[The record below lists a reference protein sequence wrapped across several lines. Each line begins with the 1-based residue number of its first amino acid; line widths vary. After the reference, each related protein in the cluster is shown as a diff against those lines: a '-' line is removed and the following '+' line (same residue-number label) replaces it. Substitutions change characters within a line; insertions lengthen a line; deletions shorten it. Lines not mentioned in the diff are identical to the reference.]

1 MTKRPHCRIA
11 ELCTALLLSAVSFQ
25 LTSCGRTSARAAGPT
40 PPEVE
45 VVTVE
50 QRDIPI
56 YREWIGTLDGLVNAA
71 IRAQATGYLLTQ
83 DYSEGSFVRKGQ
95 LLFQIDPRPLQ
106 AAVDQARGQLAQAK
120 GQLAQ
125 AQAQHQQSEAQLA
138 SAEANQRKAQFDED
152 RYTPLAK
159 EHAVTQQDL
168 DNAVQNN
175 ISAKAQVKVAT
186 SQVEAAKAQIQAASA
201 AVEAAQAAHEAANVN
216 LGFTK
221 LYSPI
226 DGIAGNAQIQ
236 IGNLVGPS
244 SPNPVTT
251 VSTLDPIKVTFAV
264 SEQEYLRLSQQY
276 KPTDP
281 TPPLELI
288 LANGTVYPHQGKYA
302 FAGRQVN
309 QSTGA
314 IEATGLFPN
323 PGNILRPGQ
332 YGKVRVAVETLHGA
346 LLVRQQAVSELQG
359 SYQVAAVDGND
370 TVTIKP
376 IHVGD
381 QIGSL
386 WVVRDGLNPG
396 ERVIVDGVQKVG
408 PGMRV
413 KPKPSSQ
420 EARPGN

>member
-1 MTKRPHCRIA
+1 MRKKNHWRIA
-11 ELCTALLLSAVSFQ
+11 AIGTVLLLAALSFQ
-25 LTSCGRTSARAAGPT
+25 LTGCSHSAARAAQPT
-40 PPEVE
+40 PPDVE

-50 QRDIPI
+50 QRDIPV
-56 YREWIGTLDGLVNAA
+56 YREWIGTLDGMVNAA
-71 IRAQATGYLLTQ
+71 IRAQVTGYLLTQ
-83 DYSEGSFVRKGQ
+83 DYLEGSFVKKGQ

-106 AAVDQARGQLAQAK
+106 AAADQARGQLAQAN

-125 AQAQHQQSEAQLA
+125 AQAQFQQSEAQLA
-138 SAEANQRKAQFDED
+138 SAEANQLKAQFDED

-186 SQVEAAKAQIQAASA
+186 SQVAAAKAQIQAASA
-201 AVEAAQAAHEAANVN
+201 AVEAAQAAQEAANVN

-236 IGNLVGPS
+236 IGNLVGPA

-251 VSTLDPIKVTFAV
+251 VSTVDPIKVTFAV
-264 SEQEYLRLSQQY
+264 SEQEYLRLSKQY

-281 TPPLELI
+281 TPPLELV
-288 LANGTVYPHQGKYA
+288 LADGTVYPQRGKYT

-314 IEATGLFPN
+314 IEANGLFSN

-346 LLVRQQAVSELQG
+346 LLVPQQAVSELQG

-370 TVTIKP
+370 AVSIKP

-381 QIGSL
+381 QVGSS

-408 PGMRV
+408 PGMHV
-413 KPKPSSQ
+413 KPKP
-420 EARPGN
+420 ARQTPLAGN

>member
-1 MTKRPHCRIA
+1 MRNRPHRGNS
-11 ELCTALLLSAVSFQ
+11 ELCVALLLGAISFQ
-25 LTSCGRTSARAAGPT
+25 LTSCGRSSAGAAEPT
-40 PPEVE
+40 APEVE
-45 VVTVE
+45 VIPVE
-50 QRDIPI
+50 QRDIPV
-56 YREWIGTLDGLVNAA
+56 YREWIGTLDGMVNAA
-71 IRAQATGYLLTQ
+71 IRAQVTGYLLTQ
-83 DYSEGSFVRKGQ
+83 DYSEGSFVKQGQ

-106 AAVDQARGQLAQAK
+106 AAADQAQGQLAQAK

-125 AQAQHQQSEAQLA
+125 AQAQYQQSEAQLA

-152 RYTPLAK
+152 RYTPLAS

-175 ISAKAQVKVAT
+175 ISAKAQVKVAR

-201 AVEAAQAAHEAANVN
+201 AVEAAKAALEAGYVN
-216 LGFTK
+216 LGFTR

-251 VSTLDPIKVTFAV
+251 VSTVDPIKVTFAV
-264 SEQEYLRLSQQY
+264 SEQEYLRLSKQY

-288 LANGTVYPHQGKYA
+288 LADGTVYPHQGKYA
-302 FAGRQVN
+302 FAGRQVS

-323 PGNILRPGQ
+323 PVNILRPGQ
-332 YGKVRVAVETLHGA
+332 YGKVRVAVETLRGA
-346 LLVRQQAVSELQG
+346 VLVPQQAVSELQG

-370 TVTIKP
+370 AVSIKP

-381 QIGSL
+381 QVGSL
-386 WVVRDGLNPG
+386 WVVRDGLNAG
-396 ERVIVDGVQKVG
+396 DRVIVDGIQKVA
-408 PGMRV
+408 PGMHV

-420 EARPGN
+420 EARPSN

>member
-1 MTKRPHCRIA
+1 MRKKSHWRIA
-11 ELCTALLLSAVSFQ
+11 EMGTTLLLGVLSFQ
-25 LTSCGRTSARAAGPT
+25 LTSCRHSSAGAAEPS
-40 PPEVE
+40 PPDVE

-50 QRDIPI
+50 QRDIPV
-56 YREWIGTLDGLVNAA
+56 YREWIGTLDGMVNAA
-71 IRAQATGYLLTQ
+71 IRAQVTGYLLTQ
-83 DYSEGSFVRKGQ
+83 DYSEGSFVKKGQ

-106 AAVDQARGQLAQAK
+106 AAADQARGQLAQAN

-125 AQAQHQQSEAQLA
+125 ARAQFQQSEAQLA

-186 SQVEAAKAQIQAASA
+186 SQIAAAKAQIEAASA
-201 AVEAAQAAHEAANVN
+201 AVEAAQAGQEAANVN

-226 DGIAGNAQIQ
+226 DGIAGSAQIQ
-236 IGNLVGPS
+236 IGNLVSPI

-251 VSTLDPIKVTFAV
+251 VSTVDPIKVTFAV
-264 SEQEYLRLSQQY
+264 SEQEYLRLSKQY

-281 TPPLELI
+281 TPPLELV
-288 LANGTVYPHQGKYA
+288 LADGTVYPRRGKYT

-314 IEATGLFPN
+314 IEANGLFSN

-332 YGKVRVAVETLHGA
+332 YGKVRVVVETLHGA
-346 LLVRQQAVSELQG
+346 LLVPQQAVSELQG

-370 TVTIKP
+370 AVTIKP

-381 QIGSL
+381 QVGSS

-408 PGMRV
+408 PGMHV
-413 KPKPSSQ
+413 KPKP
-420 EARPGN
+420 ARQTPLAGN

>member
-1 MTKRPHCRIA
+1 MQTMTKKHERPAA
-11 ELCTALLLSAVSFQ
+11 EITAVLLLGAISFQ
-25 LTSCGRTSARAAGPT
+25 LTSCSRSSAGAGEPAA
-40 PPEVE
+40 PEVE
-45 VVTVE
+45 VAMV
-50 QRDIPI
+50 QQKDIPV
-56 YREWIGTLDGLVNAA
+56 YREGIGTLDGMVKAA
-71 IRAQATGYLLTQ
+71 IRAQVTGYLLTQ
-83 DYSEGSFVRKGQ
+83 DYSEGSFVKKGQ

-106 AAVDQARGQLAQAK
+106 AAADQARGQLAQAN

-125 AQAQHQQSEAQLA
+125 AQAQFQQSEAQLA

-186 SQVEAAKAQIQAASA
+186 SQVEAAKAQSA
-201 AVEAAQAAHEAANVN
+201 AVEAATAALEAAKVN

-226 DGIAGNAQIQ
+226 DGIAGNAQTQ

-251 VSTLDPIKVTFAV
+251 VSTVDPVKVTFAV
-264 SEQEYLRLSQQY
+264 SAQEYLTLSKQY

-281 TPPLELI
+281 TPPLELV
-288 LANGTVYPHQGKYA
+288 LADGTVFPPQGKYA
-302 FAGRQVN
+302 FSGRQVN

-323 PGNILRPGQ
+323 PGNILRPGE
-332 YGKVRVAVETLHGA
+332 YGKVRVAVETVHGA
-346 LLVRQQAVSELQG
+346 LLVPQQAVSELQG
-359 SYQVAAVDGND
+359 SFQAATVDRND
-370 TVTIKP
+370 A
-376 IHVGD
+376 
-381 QIGSL
+381 
-386 WVVRDGLNPG
+386 
-396 ERVIVDGVQKVG
+396 
-408 PGMRV
+408 V
-413 KPKPSSQ
+413 K
-420 EARPGN
+420 

>member
-1 MTKRPHCRIA
+1 M
-11 ELCTALLLSAVSFQ
+11 
-25 LTSCGRTSARAAGPT
+25 
-40 PPEVE
+40 
-45 VVTVE
+45 
-50 QRDIPI
+50 
-56 YREWIGTLDGLVNAA
+56 VNAA
-71 IRAQATGYLLTQ
+71 IRAQVTGYLLTQ
-83 DYSEGSFVRKGQ
+83 DYSEGSFVKKGQ

-106 AAVDQARGQLAQAK
+106 AAADQARGQLAQAN

-125 AQAQHQQSEAQLA
+125 AQAQFQQSEAQLA

-175 ISAKAQVKVAT
+175 ISAKSQVKVAT
-186 SQVEAAKAQIQAASA
+186 SQVESAKAQIQAASA
-201 AVEAAQAAHEAANVN
+201 AVEAAKAALEAANVN

-236 IGNLVGPS
+236 IGNLVSPS
-244 SPNPVTT
+244 SANPVTT
-251 VSTLDPIKVTFAV
+251 VSTVDPIKVTFAV
-264 SEQEYLRLSQQY
+264 SEQEYLRLSKQY

-288 LANGTVYPHQGKYA
+288 LADGTVYPQHGKYA

-314 IEATGLFPN
+314 IEATGFFPN

-332 YGKVRVAVETLHGA
+332 YGKVRVAVETLRGA
-346 LLVRQQAVSELQG
+346 LLVPQQAVSELQG
-359 SYQVAAVDGND
+359 SYQVAAVDSND
-370 TVTIKP
+370 VVNIKP

-381 QIGSL
+381 QVGSL

-408 PGMRV
+408 PGMHV
-413 KPKPSSQ
+413 KPKA
-420 EARPGN
+420 ARQTPVSGN

>member
-1 MTKRPHCRIA
+1 MRNRPHRRVS
-11 ELCTALLLSAVSFQ
+11 ELCVALLLGAISFQ
-25 LTSCGRTSARAAGPT
+25 LMSCGRSSAGAAEPT
-40 PPEVE
+40 APEVE

-50 QRDIPI
+50 QRDVPV
-56 YREWIGTLDGLVNAA
+56 YREWIGTLDGMVNAA
-71 IRAQATGYLLTQ
+71 IRAQVTGYLLTQ
-83 DYSEGSFVRKGQ
+83 DYSEGSFVKKGK

-106 AAVDQARGQLAQAK
+106 AAADQARGQLAQAN

-125 AQAQHQQSEAQLA
+125 AHAQYQQSEAQLA

-175 ISAKAQVKVAT
+175 ISAKAQVKVPT

-201 AVEAAQAAHEAANVN
+201 AVEAAKAALEAANVN

-226 DGIAGNAQIQ
+226 DGIAGNAEIQ
-236 IGNLVGPS
+236 IGNLVSPS
-244 SPNPVTT
+244 SPNPVTA
-251 VSTLDPIKVTFAV
+251 VSTVDPIKVTFAV
-264 SEQEYLRLSQQY
+264 SEQEYLRLSKQY

-288 LANGTVYPHQGKYA
+288 LADGTVYPHQGKYA

-332 YGKVRVAVETLHGA
+332 YGKERVAVDTLRRA
-346 LLVRQQAVSELQG
+346 LLVPQQAVSELQG
-359 SYQVAAVDGND
+359 SFQAAIVDRNNA
-370 TVTIKP
+370 VNIQAIK
-376 IHVGD
+376 VGD
-381 QIGSL
+381 QIGSS
-386 WVVRDGLNPG
+386 WVILDGLNPG
-396 ERVIVDGVQKVG
+396 DRVIVDGIQKVTT
-408 PGMRV
+408 GMRV
-413 KPKPSSQ
+413 KPKLSQ
-420 EARPGN
+420 QKPGA